1 MNKISKKINFAI
13 IAIMT
18 SVPAFAA
25 GDMCD
30 LIDKMKDVFKLL
42 RTLAFVGAAFY
53 IAGWAWG
60 FITAGEAKMEDVKK
74 RGIGLLVGFTLLFM
88 IGVILSF
95 LLSAQGQQTL
105 NCDNVT
111 ANW

>member
-30 LIDKMKDVFKLL
+30 L
-42 RTLAFVGAAFY
+42 AFVGAAFY

-60 FITAGEAKMEDVKK
+60 FITAGEAKMDDVKK

-88 IGVILSF
+88 VGVILSF

-105 NCDNVT
+105 KCDNIT
-111 ANW
+111 SNW